1 MMASN
6 LIWEEEAIDDRAD
19 YFEWLYQQNPKAAE
33 DADQYIEDTVDL
45 LIENPFLGKDSEI
58 VSGVRV
64 LIIKGLSLNVYYQEG
79 HGTVKVLRILHQ
91 SRNIAKLI

>member
-6 LIWEEEAIDDRAD
+6 LIWEEDAIDDRVS

-33 DADQYIEDTVDL
+33 DADQYIEETVDL
-45 LIENPFLGKDSEI
+45 LIDNPFLGKDSGI
-58 VSGVRV
+58 ASDVRV

-79 HGTVKVLRILHQ
+79 YGTVRVLRVLHQ
-91 SRNIAKLI
+91 SRNIARLI

>member
-6 LIWEEEAIDDRAD
+6 LIWEEEAIDDRAG
-19 YFEWLYQQNPKAAE
+19 YFEWLYQQNPTAAE
-33 DADQYIEDTVDL
+33 DADQHIEETVDL

-79 HGTVKVLRILHQ
+79 HGTVRVLRVLHQ